1 MSTEHG
7 ASETVLRA
15 IRNRRSITR
24 MKPDPVPRA
33 LIEKWLDAAVWVAN
47 HRVTEP
53 WTFYV
58 LEDDAKRRFAELR
71 RDFQRSRLPNPDA
84 PEAQPALDK
93 SYASAADTPAIIV
106 FACRPSDDPELG
118 EEDVWATYSAA
129 YAVMLA
135 AWSDGV
141 GTYFRSG
148 GIREYAPLRELLGLA
163 PDQRIIGM
171 LYVGYPAE
179 VPQRRRTP
187 APTKTVWLA
196 ARQGRNGEG
205 R

>member
-1 MSTEHG
+1 MERSPN
-7 ASETVLRA
+7 ATVIDA
-15 IRNRRSITR
+15 IRGRRSVSK

-33 LIEKWLDAAVWVAN
+33 MIEQWLDAAVWVPN

-58 LEDDAKRRFAELR
+58 LEGDAKRKFAEFR
-71 RDFQRSRLPNPDA
+71 REFQRTKLPHPDA
-84 PEAQPALDK
+84 PEAQAVLDK
-93 SYASAADTPAIIV
+93 AYASAADTPAIIV
-106 FACRPSDDPELG
+106 FAVKPSSDPELG
-118 EEDVWATYSAA
+118 EEDVWSTFGAA

-148 GIREYAPLRELLGLA
+148 EFRGFGPLREFLGVT

-171 LYVGYPAE
+171 LYVGYPVE
-179 VPQRRRTP
+179 VPQRRR
-187 APTKTVWLA
+187 APGAAKTVWMTDPEGAKA
-196 ARQGRNGEG
+196 AR
-205 R
+205 

>member
-1 MSTEHG
+1 MERKAG
-7 ASETVLRA
+7 ATVLEA
-15 IRNRRSITR
+15 IRNRRSVSR

-33 LIEKWLDAAVWVAN
+33 MIEQWLDAAVWVPN

-58 LEDDAKRRFAELR
+58 LEGDAKRRFAELR
-71 RDFQRSRLPNPDA
+71 REFQRTKLPNPDA
-84 PEAQPALDK
+84 PEAQAVLDK
-93 SYASAADTPAIIV
+93 AYAGAADVGAIIV
-106 FACRPSDDPELG
+106 FAVKPSSDPELG
-118 EEDVWATYSAA
+118 EEDVWSTFGAA

-148 GIREYAPLRELLGLA
+148 EFRGYGPLREYLGVT

-171 LYVGYPAE
+171 LYVGYPVD
-179 VPQRRRTP
+179 VPQRKR
-187 APTKTVWLA
+187 APGAAKTVWMTGPEGARA
-196 ARQGRNGEG
+196 AR
-205 R
+205 